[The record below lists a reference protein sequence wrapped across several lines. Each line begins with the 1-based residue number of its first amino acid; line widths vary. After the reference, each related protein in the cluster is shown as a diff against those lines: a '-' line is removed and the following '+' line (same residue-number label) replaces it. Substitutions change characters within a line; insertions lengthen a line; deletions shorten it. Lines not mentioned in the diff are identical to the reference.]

1 MAPRL
6 NTEMYLI
13 NGCSDIK
20 TSSNGYRLKR
30 LRVVSFVCQEDL
42 AIVHEDPAVS
52 LSDDEIA
59 ACWYSQAELE
69 TIRLQIKETVEIFKR
84 QAVEH
89 RMYDFCIRG
98 LESRVSLQK
107 SRRQTQN
114 RLTAWTAVLEEQAL
128 QWEQCND
135 DPILLAK
142 IYMASSER
150 CRDEARQAGI
160 LDECDAKTNNNR

>member
-1 MAPRL
+1 MDETLLVRCAMHFRASIGELRRRVIFTYQHVPHESVSEFNHIIIPNNGDPHPKLTHRFCFSPLYALPIFKGKNSFRSFRPSHSIMAPRL

-69 TIRLQIKETVEIFKR
+69 TIRLQIKETVER
-84 QAVEH
+84 
-89 RMYDFCIRG
+89 
-98 LESRVSLQK
+98 K
-107 SRRQTQN
+107 SF
-114 RLTAWTAVLEEQAL
+114 
-128 QWEQCND
+128 
-135 DPILLAK
+135 P
-142 IYMASSER
+142 
-150 CRDEARQAGI
+150 
-160 LDECDAKTNNNR
+160 